1 MGPGRRGGDP
11 APRRPG
17 QQTFPYQ
24 EGLRDL
30 LDRLALLPHGHCEGR
45 QAHRAAAEEL
55 QQRAEHR
62 PVQPVQAPGVDLVH
76 PECRGGDGAVDP
88 AVRLDLGVVTDAAQQ
103 PVGDT
108 GRTAGAAGD
117 LGGAVG
123 VYRDVEEAG
132 RAVDDAFQFGGGVE
146 LHVAGEAEAVP
157 QRGRQQ
163 SGPGGG
169 ADQGEGRQ
177 LQRDGRGAGALAD
190 DDVDPEVLHRHVE
203 HLFCGP

>member
-24 EGLRDL
+24 EGFRDL
-30 LDRLALLPHGHCEGR
+30 LDRLALLPHGHCEGG

-88 AVRLDLGVVTDAAQQ
+88 AVRLDLGVVADAAEQ

-146 LHVAGEAEAVP
+146 LHVAGEAEAVA
-157 QRGRQQ
+157 QRGGRSPARVVAPTRVKGGSS
-163 SGPGGG
+163 SGMAVAPGPLPTMTSTRKSSI
-169 ADQGEGRQ
+169 AM
-177 LQRDGRGAGALAD
+177 
-190 DDVDPEVLHRHVE
+190 
-203 HLFCGP
+203 